1 MADVIRSFRYTTPGR
16 GRGVLGLSDLQPCRR
31 PGRCPEDSREEEKS
45 GATSS
50 SEVAEKKQVLVA
62 MFDYEARQDS
72 PGGFNE
78 LSLTKGQ
85 MLEFLGEHNEHWWR
99 ARGEGGT
106 EGCVPS
112 SYVILKNNNVS
123 P

>member
-50 SEVAEKKQVLVA
+50 SEGK
-62 MFDYEARQDS
+62 
-72 PGGFNE
+72 
-78 LSLTKGQ
+78 TKG
-85 MLEFLGEHNEHWWR
+85 
-99 ARGEGGT
+99 GGGGGGGKPT
-106 EGCVPS
+106 
-112 SYVILKNNNVS
+112 ILKVGVVS
-123 P
+123 